1 MSEAAFRYRL
11 AAEKGNSQAEFSI
24 GELYLRGWGMPR
36 DEIDAPR
43 WIETAANGVEAEN
56 QPRMGW
62 QAAEGYGMP
71 QDFEQAAYWF
81 QRAAEKGRAE
91 AEYQLGRLY
100 AQGHGLPHDEKEA
113 AKWVEEAASQGHAL
127 AQARLGMRYADGRGV
142 EQDPAQGYFWLTL
155 AARQETTGEKTR
167 TALAAKLGPA
177 AASRVESAAKRW
189 VPARPA
195 PQTRPE
201 AAKW

>member
-1 MSEAAFRYRL
+1 MESGGGCRPSGGPIRSWGSLRQRSGGPEGHVGGGVPVSPGGG
-11 AAEKGNSQAEFSI
+11 KGEFPTEFSI

-43 WIETAANGVEAEN
+43 WIETAANGVDAEN

-81 QRAAEKGRAE
+81 QRAAEKGHAE

-113 AKWVEEAASQGHAL
+113 AKWVEKAASQGHAL
-127 AQARLGMRYADGRGV
+127 AQARLGMA
-142 EQDPAQGYFWLTL
+142 
-155 AARQETTGEKTR
+155 TR
-167 TALAAKLGPA
+167 MKEVW
-177 AASRVESAAKRW
+177 SRIRRRATSG
-189 VPARPA
+189 
-195 PQTRPE
+195 
-201 AAKW
+201 